1 MRFVLK
7 YVFGMNK
14 NNLNKIIE
22 YFEKRYP
29 NPRPAL
35 EYGSNYQLLVAVILS
50 AQCTDERVNKVTKV
64 LFEKFPT
71 PSDIIKLSVS
81 ELEKYIFSCGL
92 YHSKAEHILQAT
104 ADIINIHGGEVPS
117 DYEKLLTL
125 SGVGRKTANVMWA
138 VAFNQPAIAV
148 DTHVFRVAN
157 RIGLA
162 KAKNPLQT
170 EKQLMK
176 VLPKEKWRDCHHY
189 IIFYGRQVCT
199 AKNPKCSECEINA
212 YCDYYNLTNKK

>member
-1 MRFVLK
+1 MLS
-7 YVFGMNK
+7 MN
-14 NNLNKIIE
+14 NNNRDKIIK

-64 LFEKFPT
+64 LFEKYPT
-71 PSDIIKLSVS
+71 PQDIIKLSKA

-104 ADIINIHGGEVPS
+104 TDIINLHGGEIPN
-117 DYEKLLTL
+117 DYEKLLKL
-125 SGVGRKTANVMWA
+125 SGVGRKTANVVWA

-157 RIGLA
+157 RIGFA
-162 KAKNPLQT
+162 KANNPLQT
-170 EKQLMK
+170 EKQLMQI
-176 VLPKEKWRDCHHY
+176 LPKDKWRDCHHY

-199 AKNPKCSECEINA
+199 AKNPKCDSCEISE
-212 YCDYYNLTNKK
+212 YCDYFNSNIKK